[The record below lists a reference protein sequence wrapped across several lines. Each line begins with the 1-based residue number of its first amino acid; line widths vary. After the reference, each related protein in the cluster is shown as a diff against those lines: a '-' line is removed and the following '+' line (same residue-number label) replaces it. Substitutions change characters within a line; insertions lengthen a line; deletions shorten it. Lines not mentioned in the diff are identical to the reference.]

1 MWNKDELEGKGKQIK
16 GKIKDKVGEII
27 GNPELE
33 AEGEAER
40 VEGWVQEGIGRAR
53 RKAEEAEEKIED
65 TVKKEND

>member
-16 GKIKDKVGEII
+16 GKVKDKVGEII

-40 VEGWVQEGIGRAR
+40 VEGWVQEGIGRMGLS
-53 RKAEEAEEKIED
+53 
-65 TVKKEND
+65 